1 MVNEFMEEKRREAG
15 AAAAA
20 ASPTGMRHALVAIL
34 SAVCLAVWFAPYPSF
49 ASDGASSAQQ
59 ARERE
64 VERASATTRLYL
76 AARSVSHF
84 RATQG
89 KLPRTLAE
97 AGVVRDSAIDY
108 RIATDTTFTLAT
120 RLDTTV
126 VTYDSRQPAD
136 ALLGRSAGI
145 ITKQGQ

>member
-34 SAVCLAVWFAPYPSF
+34 SVVCLAVWFAPYPSF
-49 ASDGASSAQQ
+49 ASDGKASAASARK
-59 ARERE
+59 REIE
-64 VERASATTRLYL
+64 GASATTRLYL

-89 KLPRTLAE
+89 RLPRTLAE
-97 AGVVRDSAIDY
+97 AGVARDSAIEY
-108 RIATDTTFTLAT
+108 RIVMDTLFTLAA

-126 VTYDSRQPAD
+126 VTYDSRQPAES
-136 ALLGRSAGI
+136 LMGRSADI
-145 ITKQGQ
+145 ITRQGQ